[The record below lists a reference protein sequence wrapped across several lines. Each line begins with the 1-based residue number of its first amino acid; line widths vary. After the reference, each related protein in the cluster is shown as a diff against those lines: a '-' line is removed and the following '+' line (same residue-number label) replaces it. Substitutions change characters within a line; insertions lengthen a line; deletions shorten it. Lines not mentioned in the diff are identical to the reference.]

1 MRSVTSDTLERR
13 LAAVLC
19 YMLWIVSGL
28 SILIVERDDRFV
40 RFHAL
45 QSIMYSSV
53 VLLTL
58 IVLTIVGLSLL
69 TSLLGMAALAVWV
82 TLMFRAARGEW
93 WELPLVG
100 SWSERIA

>member
-1 MRSVTSDTLERR
+1 MRSVTSNTLERR

-28 SILIVERDDRFV
+28 IILIVERDDRFV

-69 TSLLGMAALAVWV
+69 TSLLGMAALALWAM
-82 TLMFRAARGEW
+82 LMFRAARGEW

-100 SWSERIA
+100 AWSERIA